1 MVSSCI
7 VPSCKRRR
15 RTGLS
20 YYRFPVKDAE
30 RCKLWLR
37 AVNNPKYDEDTAVDC
52 LKNHRVCSLHF
63 KPEDFERH
71 LVWEA
76 MGGDGV
82 RKLRPTAVPSLNL
95 DHGETSTC
103 VEQEKVPSKAAQAS
117 SSVAS
122 APSLLPWASV
132 LTSGQSTSS
141 QSSLGVRCTGV
152 DTTSSYPSHPV
163 SIPSGAPST
172 SSQSP
177 PPAEISER
185 VYSVSSK
192 TIHQETEI
200 SSGTESK
207 SDDTTNLSQSKTIV
221 NDSCLM
227 ELFKKC
233 QTCGQTIIK
242 KKVSQC
248 GAQKKVRWS
257 CLGGHRGIW
266 MSSPYLWEAFPEIHL
281 LTTLSILFSG
291 GAFTHFKK
299 WAKHLHLNFMGNK
312 TFFEI
317 QKAYLN
323 PDVKQINR
331 TELEVHQQ
339 PEGTFIQITDD
350 GRCVSS
356 GLVSKRNE
364 QYPLKKIKSK
374 LARREK
380 GPLSSQSRE
389 KQQQQDDVEH
399 LRKTARGASEV
410 ECLQDSFEEMEVTIE
425 EDEDDE
431 GNSVKNR
438 VAELKSDVENVTE
451 TSERRAAGAD
461 DNCPEDV
468 QVPVIPQRSST
479 SELLLECEEEELE
492 PWQKRTSQVD
502 PKDEDD
508 DVGEL
513 KTDLKSEP
521 PTPPRNAANTSP
533 PGQKTE
539 TKQPVV
545 FSSQGFIVAS
555 PQLTSNT
562 KFVGSPQT
570 QCTPRSSFTIVP
582 GEESHCSH
590 SNT

>member
-1 MVSSCI
+1 MDGSKSFWI
-7 VPSCKRRR
+7 I
-15 RTGLS
+15 
-20 YYRFPVKDAE
+20 
-30 RCKLWLR
+30 
-37 AVNNPKYDEDTAVDC
+37 
-52 LKNHRVCSLHF
+52 
-63 KPEDFERH
+63 H
-71 LVWEA
+71 L
-76 MGGDGV
+76 
-82 RKLRPTAVPSLNL
+82 PSL
-95 DHGETSTC
+95 
-103 VEQEKVPSKAAQAS
+103 
-117 SSVAS
+117 
-122 APSLLPWASV
+122 
-132 LTSGQSTSS
+132 S
-141 QSSLGVRCTGV
+141 Q
-152 DTTSSYPSHPV
+152 
-163 SIPSGAPST
+163 IPSGAPST

-364 QYPLKKIKSK
+364 QCKPFKYFRVELIRRPPAHTRNILIDNIFSFYYKDPLKKIKSK

-380 GPLSSQSRE
+380 GPLSSQSRW
-389 KQQQQDDVEH
+389 
-399 LRKTARGASEV
+399 GA
-410 ECLQDSFEEMEVTIE
+410 CILYTF
-425 EDEDDE
+425 
-431 GNSVKNR
+431 
-438 VAELKSDVENVTE
+438 
-451 TSERRAAGAD
+451 
-461 DNCPEDV
+461 
-468 QVPVIPQRSST
+468 
-479 SELLLECEEEELE
+479 
-492 PWQKRTSQVD
+492 
-502 PKDEDD
+502 
-508 DVGEL
+508 
-513 KTDLKSEP
+513 
-521 PTPPRNAANTSP
+521 
-533 PGQKTE
+533 
-539 TKQPVV
+539 
-545 FSSQGFIVAS
+545 
-555 PQLTSNT
+555 
-562 KFVGSPQT
+562 
-570 QCTPRSSFTIVP
+570 
-582 GEESHCSH
+582 H
-590 SNT
+590 